1 MPVSERYYKELLH
14 THEEAE
20 RQAQKDTRR
29 EWIRVLAQ
37 IFLWTT
43 LGLVGIALAFHVY
56 DESLGW
62 VYWWAGA
69 FVWVAGW
76 CVTMLTAYRRGVRR
90 GDWK

>member
-1 MPVSERYYKELLH
+1 MPISERYYKEII
-14 THEEAE
+14 ERNAEAE
-20 RQAQKDTRR
+20 RRAEQDKRR

-43 LGLVGIALAFHVY
+43 LGLLGIGLAFHTY
-56 DESLGW
+56 DVELGW

-76 CVTMLTAYRRGVRR
+76 SITMLTAYRRGVRR
-90 GDWK
+90 GDWR